1 MATTVGRSVLPTEL
15 AELTTGDGRYLADL
29 RSPETLRAAF
39 VRSVYGHG
47 TIKAVRAG
55 AAELLPGVVR
65 IFTAEDLDLVDLA
78 VTEVLDGVSNTF
90 RRPILARQGVRFAG
104 EAIALVVAE
113 DEYVAADGVDLV
125 EVDIEPAQAVM
136 DLREAMSGTA
146 ILFPD
151 VGTNVVTDVFETL
164 GTPPGEW
171 PVSVTIEARN
181 QRVAAAPIET
191 ISLMAIPG
199 DSPRLTVWC
208 GHQGPHELRER
219 LAEVLGL
226 DDADIRVRVPR
237 VGGAFGLK
245 GVFHPEYAVV
255 AAAALKLGRSVSWI
269 ADRREELIGAT
280 HGRSQFGRITLSGEA
295 SGRIRRADIEL
306 IADLGAYPHHGGEL
320 LSATRL
326 MATGPYDIGQ
336 LTIRSRAIV
345 TNRAPIG
352 PYRGAGRPEAA
363 YLLERAIDAYARK
376 TGVDPADAR
385 RMNFISPGA
394 LPHRTPTGATYDS
407 GDYGRALD
415 QALQLAQADDVRREQ
430 RRRRATGADPIGLG
444 IGVYMDRSGGGL
456 TDGEYSRVEV
466 LTNGSIVVR
475 TGSTSSG
482 QGHATIWRQVVGDAL
497 GVPAERITFVAGDTA
512 EVARGIGTFG
522 SRSTQL
528 GASAAARS
536 AASIVDRARAFA
548 VEHLEARAEDLELVD
563 GGFNVVGVPAV
574 GISLAQIAGH
584 LAEQGESLAAEEYFI
599 PGALTFPYGVFVA
612 VVEVERSTGRVSVRH
627 VAAVNDCGILVNPEL
642 ASDQVL
648 GSIMQ
653 GIGQAL
659 YEEIVYD
666 DAGQQLSST
675 FMDYLVPTA
684 SESTRVSLG
693 WIEIP
698 APSNPLGV
706 KGIAESGCIGVPQAI
721 VNAVLDALAPWDVT
735 DLQMPLQAHRVWE
748 AIRQAERSAA
758 APDPGRGAPE

>member
-1 MATTVGRSVLPTEL
+1 MTTTVGQSVLPTEL
-15 AELTTGDGRYLADL
+15 AELTTGEGRYLADL
-29 RSPETLRAAF
+29 RSRETLRAAF

-47 TIKAVRAG
+47 TIKAVRTDAAG
-55 AAELLPGVVR
+55 LLPGVVR
-65 IFTAEDLDLVDLA
+65 VFTAKDLGLVDLA
-78 VTEVLDGVSNTF
+78 VTEHRDGAANTF
-90 RRPILARQGVRFAG
+90 RRPLLARDAVRFAG
-104 EAIALVVAE
+104 EAIALIVAE
-113 DEYVAADGVDLV
+113 DEYVAADAVDLV
-125 EVDIEPAQAVM
+125 EVDIEPAAVVT
-136 DLREAMSGTA
+136 DVHEAMSGTA

-151 VGTNVVTDVFETL
+151 VGTNVVADRFETL
-164 GTPPGEW
+164 GVPPTEW
-171 PVSVTIEARN
+171 PVRVTIEAWN

-191 ISLMAIPG
+191 ISLIAIPG
-199 DSPRLTVWC
+199 DEPRLTVWC
-208 GHQGPHELRER
+208 GHQGPHQLRGG

-226 DDADIRVRVPR
+226 AEADIRVRVPR

-255 AAAALKLGRSVSWI
+255 AAAALKLGRPVSWI
-269 ADRREELIGAT
+269 ADRREELLGAT

-320 LSATRL
+320 VSASRL

-336 LTIRSRAIV
+336 LTIRSTAIV
-345 TNRAPIG
+345 TNRAPVG

-363 YLLERAIDAYARK
+363 YLLERAIDAFARE
-376 TGVDPADAR
+376 TGLDPADVR
-385 RMNFISPGA
+385 RMNFISPAA
-394 LPHRTPTGATYDS
+394 LPHRTPTGAIYDS

-415 QALQLAQADDVRREQ
+415 DGLRLARVDDIRREQ

-444 IGVYMDRSGGGL
+444 IGMYMDRSGGGL

-466 LTNGSIVVR
+466 LKDGTVVVR

-497 GVPAERITFVAGDTA
+497 GVPAERIRFVAGDTA
-512 EVARGIGTFG
+512 EVARGVGTFG

-536 AASIVDRARAFA
+536 ATSIVDQARAVA
-548 VEHLEARAEDLELVD
+548 VEELEARAEDLEVVD
-563 GGFNVVGVPAV
+563 GAFQVVGVPAV
-574 GISLAQIAGH
+574 RVSLAQIAAR
-584 LAEQGESLAAEEYFI
+584 LAERGQSLAAEEYFV
-599 PGALTFPYGVFVA
+599 PGAMTYPYGVFVA
-612 VVEVERSTGRVSVRH
+612 VVEVERSTGRVYVQH

-675 FMDYLVPTA
+675 FMDYLIPTA
-684 SESTRVSLG
+684 AESTQISLG
-693 WIEIP
+693 WIETP

-721 VNAVLDALAPWDVT
+721 VNGVLDALAPWGVT

-748 AIRQAERSAA
+748 AIRQAESSAA
-758 APDPGRGAPE
+758 PGRRGGGPR